1 MMNKETGRKF
11 LFVTQFLDEC
21 KRIEEACPKQPKNVG
36 KGKLISLNDLYSK
49 HSRAFLQVQFWDFRS
64 YTHGHYTLILD
75 EVIDVAASILFE
87 AGINTSTRRIYFEG

>member
-49 HSRAFLQVQFWDFRS
+49 HSRAFLQVQF
-64 YTHGHYTLILD
+64 
-75 EVIDVAASILFE
+75 
-87 AGINTSTRRIYFEG
+87 